1 MLKSLPVVAFAAT
14 VDPTRAKRFYGKT
27 LGLRLLSEDGFAL
40 AFDAGG
46 TMLRVQIV
54 PHVRPAGY
62 TVLGWSVPDIRRE
75 VLSLARRGVAFRR
88 YEGMEQDELGIWSA
102 PSGAK
107 VAWFEDPDG
116 NTLSLTQFDQP
127 KPKRTSARR

>member
-1 MLKSLPVVAFAAT
+1 MLKSRPIVAFAAT
-14 VDPTRAKRFYGKT
+14 ANPTRAKAFYGKT

-46 TMLRVQIV
+46 TMLRVQV
-54 PHVRPAGY
+54 VEEVRPAGY

-75 VLSLARRGVAFRR
+75 VIGLARRGVAFRR
-88 YEGMEQDELGIWSA
+88 YEGMGQDELGIWSA

-116 NTLSLTQFDQP
+116 NTLSLTQFDRP
-127 KPKRTSARR
+127 KSKRAGARS